1 MADIGGLVMAL
12 PALTPLQWF
21 ALVHPVLIILFVYPV
36 VGATIRLGILA
47 RERRLQ
53 INPIAPT
60 VPIEHADH
68 GRWVAGALVLAV
80 LLAFSQEVAAAWM
93 EQPLDQAE
101 VPSRLLA
108 LVAATLGVLAAL
120 AALLRAS
127 RTSRR
132 LGWGLLCWL
141 GLLLLGLQP
150 EVERLADSPLQAL
163 FWQSHFWGGVLLT
176 GCFLLSTALQA
187 EIAARP
193 RIRRVHVAL
202 NLLVALLFA
211 TQAISGTRTL
221 LLA

>member
-80 LLAFSQEVAAAWM
+80 LLAFSPEVAAAWM
-93 EQPLDQAE
+93 EQPLDPAE
-101 VPSRLLA
+101 VPARLLA
-108 LVAATLGVLAAL
+108 LVAATGCTWRWSSEPQEIQSLRAVLERLSRHNDLGDRPINFMVVAGPYAA
-120 AALLRAS
+120 AAAQERGFCKPDNCHFFAHIHTFLLLRI
-127 RTSRR
+127 
-132 LGWGLLCWL
+132 LHI
-141 GLLLLGLQP
+141 LQ
-150 EVERLADSPLQAL
+150 
-163 FWQSHFWGGVLLT
+163 
-176 GCFLLSTALQA
+176 
-187 EIAARP
+187 
-193 RIRRVHVAL
+193 
-202 NLLVALLFA
+202 
-211 TQAISGTRTL
+211 
-221 LLA
+221 

>member
-1 MADIGGLVMAL
+1 MSEIGALFMAL

-68 GRWVAGALVLAV
+68 GRWVTGALVLAV
-80 LLAFSQEVAAAWM
+80 LLAFSQEVAAAWI
-93 EQPLDQAE
+93 EQPLDPAAL
-101 VPSRLLA
+101 PARWLA

-120 AALLRAS
+120 AALLQGS
-127 RTSRR
+127 RTFRR
-132 LGWGLLCWL
+132 LGWALACWL
-141 GLLLLGLQP
+141 GLLLLGSQP
-150 EVERLADSPLQAL
+150 EVNRLADSPLQAL
-163 FWQSHFWGGVLLT
+163 FWQSHFWGGMLLT
-176 GCFLLSTALQA
+176 GCFLLATALQA

-193 RIRRVHVAL
+193 RIRKAHVLL
-202 NLLVALLFA
+202 NLLVALLLA